1 MGYTKQKI
9 LNMAETEDVEF
20 IRSGLLTFSN
30 IKECCNYKRASWL
43 RH

>member
-20 IRSGLLTFSN
+20 TRLQFTEPFRN
-30 IKECCNYKRASWL
+30 IKECCNYKEPAG
-43 RH
+43 

>member
-20 IRSGLLTFSN
+20 IRLQFTDLFV
-30 IKECCNYKRASWL
+30 KLQRASWL